1 MVTHL
6 EKEKKY
12 GHSLDNYYIKRK
24 KSARSGH
31 TLNNNEME
39 KMANLD
45 SNQAVR
51 DWDQRALPLHQSFS
65 FAGWG

>member
-6 EKEKKY
+6 EKEKNMVSHLIIIIYKE
-12 GHSLDNYYIKRK
+12 

-51 DWDQRALPLHQSFS
+51 D
-65 FAGWG
+65 